1 MFRTAAGVYC
11 MSMIGLLTLLGIAA
25 AVVIV
30 GGTAAIMWMLA
41 RPPRLT
47 PGRAMAMEL
56 PGEPSDVGL
65 SGESIELTLPGGVR
79 SPAFD
84 IRGRNPA
91 GPTIL
96 MYHGLLESRQA
107 SLRRAAVLAAFAS
120 RLILPDLRAHGEA
133 SRSLCHGGTLEA
145 EDALATLEQVNG
157 GGPLVLHGFSLGAGV
172 ALAAAARLCET
183 DTTPRAAAAAQRWRL
198 VGVVAEGVYRKWYPP
213 LSRLLWHYRIPPVP
227 FVPLL
232 RLIHEPLRAD
242 LRRYDRVEDAKRID
256 VPLLMIHGE
265 DDWLCDPKNARAVAD
280 AANDATFVTIPGAKH
295 MDVATRDPDRYRA
308 ALAAFFQP
316 LLQADESQSTSHARP
331 EPTA

>member
-1 MFRTAAGVYC
+1 MT
-11 MSMIGLLTLLGIAA
+11 GLLTLLGIAA

-47 PGRAMAMEL
+47 PGRAMAMDL

-65 SGESIELTLPGGVR
+65 SGASIELTLPGGVR
-79 SPAFD
+79 TPAFV
-84 IRGRNPA
+84 IEGRNPA
-91 GPTIL
+91 GPTVL

-107 SLRRAAVLAAFAS
+107 SLPRAAVLADFAC

-133 SRSLCHGGTLEA
+133 SRSLCHGGTLEI
-145 EDALATLEQVNG
+145 EDALATLEQMDG
-157 GGPLVLHGFSLGAGV
+157 EGPLVLHGFSLGAGV
-172 ALAAAARLCET
+172 VLGTAAVLGDAERSPRAQAAAE
-183 DTTPRAAAAAQRWRL
+183 RWRL

-213 LSRLLWHYRIPPVP
+213 LSRLLWHHRIPPVP

-232 RLIHEPLRAD
+232 RLLHEPLRAD
-242 LRRYDRVEDAKRID
+242 LRRYDRAEDAKRLD

-265 DDWLCDPKNARAVAD
+265 HDWLCDPQNAKAVAD
-280 AANDATFVTIPGAKH
+280 AASDATFVTIPGAKH

-308 ALAAFFQP
+308 ALAAFFQALP
-316 LLQADESQSTSHARP
+316 ESQTARPMSLAAP